1 MLLSI
6 YQNIASDH
14 CTNKLNVK
22 LKTNVY
28 EHFYFAIDF
37 FSLYNPIP
45 FKNLN
50 ACLSSMFVI
59 CINVC
64 YLFSMFVICIK
75 LFVNFEN
82 IKQNR
87 IIKLTKYAAL
97 MRLFERETKNNADKL
112 DLCI

>member
-1 MLLSI
+1 MSI
-6 YQNIASDH
+6 F
-14 CTNKLNVK
+14 T
-22 LKTNVY
+22 
-28 EHFYFAIDF
+28 FYFAIDF
-37 FSLYNPIP
+37 FSLYNPIH
-45 FKNLN
+45 FKSLN
-50 ACLSSMFVI
+50 VYRLYFII

-82 IKQNR
+82 IKQNC

-97 MRLFERETKNNADKL
+97 MRLFKQETKNNADKW